1 MEPNGAAALLLAL
14 LIPPRLPRQEPAAAP
29 PASGASP
36 PAFAIVAPAAWR
48 GALEPFARARAEQW
62 RVELVALEEV
72 MERGAVA
79 PAADAAANAPAT
91 ADAPERLKRFLH
103 AGWRERGLTHVLLV
117 GDCDVLPVRFMVLDR
132 ATPAAADRAFY
143 ACDLYYADVARADG
157 SFDDW
162 NGADPAAGGDPRY
175 FGEVRGETAKSS
187 PINFDA
193 ISYVP
198 ELAVGRWPVSDLAA
212 LQAVIAKTLAWRP
225 TGPAPRA
232 LALHAD
238 GWIDARPTVQAL
250 LDTLQTGGFT
260 TARQFFG
267 DADGVPTPASV
278 SAAVN
283 SGLDLL
289 LHLGHGF
296 PDGYDRCFG
305 PAEVEATR
313 TAHPAIW
320 FSVGCNTAS
329 FCTEP
334 PYQPYVDSAGL
345 PHRGTNAGEQFATPP
360 PPPACLQ
367 PGPLNATGI
376 GERLLRHP
384 TGGASAYLGCNT
396 GAQPCAVTLME
407 GFVTALARP
416 PSSGTAAASGATA
429 PAAPAAP
436 VAPGAT
442 AAAAPAPTL
451 GEAWRSALAHYYA
464 AQQLA
469 TLAPDAGWYPPSIFF
484 QGMKFM
490 LFGDP
495 TLRVR

>member
-1 MEPNGAAALLLAL
+1 MEPNCAAALLLAL
-14 LIPPRLPRQEPAAAP
+14 LIHPRLPRQEPAAAP

-48 GALEPFARARAEQW
+48 GALEPFAKARAEQW

-79 PAADAAANAPAT
+79 PAANVVAEAAATAPASAT

-143 ACDLYYADVARADG
+143 ACDLYYADVARSDG

-175 FGEVRGETAKSS
+175 FGEVRGEATKSS

-198 ELAVGRWPVSDLAA
+198 ELAVGRWPVSEFAE

-250 LDTLQTGGFT
+250 LDTLASGGFT

-278 SAAVN
+278 SSAVN
-283 SGLDLL
+283 GGLDLL

-296 PDGYDRCFG
+296 PEGYDRCFG

-334 PYQPYVDSAGL
+334 PYQPYVDSAGI

-384 TGGASAYLGCNT
+384 TGGAIAYLGCNT

-407 GFVTALARP
+407 GFVTALARS
-416 PSSGTAAASGATA
+416 PSSG
-429 PAAPAAP
+429 
-436 VAPGAT
+436 
-442 AAAAPAPTL
+442 APAPTI
-451 GEAWRSALAHYYA
+451 GEAWRSALAHYDA

-469 TLAPDAGWYPPSIFF
+469 TLEPDAGWYPPSIFF

-495 TLRVR
+495 TVRVR

>member
-1 MEPNGAAALLLAL
+1 MS
-14 LIPPRLPRQEPAAAP
+14 PRLLVPSATLSIAGFVSATEPRPAATP
-29 PASGASP
+29 PPEP
-36 PAFAIVAPAAWR
+36 PGFAIVAPAAWQA
-48 GALEPFARARAEQW
+48 ALDPLAQARQAEW
-62 RVELVALEEV
+62 RVERVVLEAV
-72 MERGAVA
+72 MEAGATA
-79 PAADAAANAPAT
+79 
-91 ADAPERLKRFLH
+91 ADAPERLKRWLY
-103 AGWRERGLTHVLLV
+103 AGWRTRGLTHALLV

-175 FGEVRGETAKSS
+175 FGEVRGETQKGG

-225 TGPAPRA
+225 SGPAPRA
-232 LALHAD
+232 LAVHAD
-238 GWIDARPTVQAL
+238 GWIDARPTVQSL
-250 LDTLQTGGFT
+250 LDTLQASGFT
-260 TARQFFG
+260 TTRQFFG

-278 SAAVN
+278 SSAVN
-283 SGLDLL
+283 GGLDLL
-289 LHLGHGF
+289 FHLGHGF
-296 PDGYDRCFG
+296 PDGFDRCFG

-313 TAHPAIW
+313 AAHPAIW

-334 PYQPYVDSAGL
+334 PYQPYVDSAGI
-345 PHRGTNAGEQFATPP
+345 PHRGTNAGEQFREPP

-376 GERLLRHP
+376 GERLLRLP
-384 TGGASAYLGCNT
+384 TGGAIAYLGCNT

-407 GFVTALARP
+407 GFVAALARP
-416 PSSGTAAASGATA
+416 PSSG
-429 PAAPAAP
+429 
-436 VAPGAT
+436 

-451 GEAWRSALAHYYA
+451 GEAWRSALAHYDA

-469 TLAPDAGWYPPSIFF
+469 TLEPDAGWYPPSIFF

-495 TLRVR
+495 TLRMR